1 MYRTGRRFGVKIL
14 ILLTIL
20 AIVLGVGYY
29 VLDTYTIQNVY
40 VEGNIHYTE
49 EEIKSLVMDGVLGDN
64 SLYLSM
70 KYKNK
75 GMENIPFVDVMDV
88 TILAPDTIKIT
99 VYEKALAGYVKYLD
113 TYMYFDK
120 DGYVVESSGVKTVG
134 IPQITGLD
142 FDYVV
147 LEERLPVE
155 NEEVFSDIL
164 NITMLINKY
173 ELVADKIYFHS
184 GGDVTIYFGEVK
196 VSLGNEPAR
205 LEDKIMLLPK
215 FLVELEG
222 KSGILQMEQ
231 YDESR
236 GEYTFKPDT

>member
-20 AIVLGVGYY
+20 AIALGVGYY

-49 EEIKSLVMDGVLGDN
+49 DEIKSLVMDGILGDN

-120 DGYVVESSGVKTVG
+120 DGYVVESSSVKTVG
-134 IPQITGLD
+134 IPQITGLN

-184 GGDVTIYFGEVK
+184 GGDVTIYFGDVK
-196 VSLGNEPAR
+196 VSLGNEAAR

-231 YDESR
+231 YDER
-236 GEYTFKPDT
+236 KGEYTFKPDT